1 MGFYAF
7 CAWLSHSRALTFMSD
22 GWDLHVH
29 TVKRAALIVEIIVSR
44 IFSKDKAGQ
53 STSYAEVPRLRT
65 TYHGELSLILD
76 YLLAERLVD
85 IRDSFLFNNLNA
97 VQKLWNTS
105 FEFLF
110 VMTIT
115 QLKRINF
122 VFTLLL
128 RVLLY
133 MCWQLLAC
141 ESKDNFV
148 HWDVVLSAVIEY
160 FLSPCYMRAYICVC
174 VSSESRI
181 FYEENC
187 LCGFT
192 VPFDK
197 LYMEL
202 RYIRK
207 KKISVKLSCM
217 L

>member
-44 IFSKDKAGQ
+44 IFSKRQ
-53 STSYAEVPRLRT
+53 SRPEHKLCRSSTITHDLPWRT
-65 TYHGELSLILD
+65 FLDFGLLI
-76 YLLAERLVD
+76 AERLVD

-97 VQKLWNTS
+97 VHKLWNTS

-115 QLKRINF
+115 HLKRINF

-174 VSSESRI
+174 VWVQSRV
-181 FYEENC
+181 F
-187 LCGFT
+187 FT
-192 VPFDK
+192 
-197 LYMEL
+197 
-202 RYIRK
+202 RK
-207 KKISVKLSCM
+207 IVSAGLPCP
-217 L
+217 LINFT